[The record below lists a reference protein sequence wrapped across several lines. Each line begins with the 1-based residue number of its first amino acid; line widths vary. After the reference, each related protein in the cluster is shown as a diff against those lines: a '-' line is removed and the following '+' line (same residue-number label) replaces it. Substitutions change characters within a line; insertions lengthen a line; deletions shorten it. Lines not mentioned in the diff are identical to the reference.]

1 MCGFGIKLKGTLF
14 LDVYVY
20 VCVCS
25 CCRRPGGVIIHTTIV
40 SAGFDKRAAGSTNE
54 CLRCPFFLSGLI
66 CAAGKYILMG
76 TIHDTIIHEM
86 TMLFPRY
93 SICFISLAEVFHCFL
108 L

>member
-40 SAGFDKRAAGSTNE
+40 SAGLTKE
-54 CLRCPFFLSGLI
+54 QLVL
-66 CAAGKYILMG
+66 LMN
-76 TIHDTIIHEM
+76 
-86 TMLFPRY
+86 
-93 SICFISLAEVFHCFL
+93 V
-108 L
+108 